1 MDFPRIIWMSE
12 KNQKLKQTKVEVLYL
27 ILLRKE
33 NIILFSV
40 NLKSQM
46 NIQY

>member
-1 MDFPRIIWMSE
+1 MSE